1 MIKRMLLPGL
11 FGMVV
16 TLTGCGSLTG
26 IGGNNTFGCKAPK
39 GIACQS
45 VSGVYYNT
53 IDSKQSQDPKQGKD
67 QKPGKNGTSYQPLS
81 TKPRAVH
88 ASLQGSEQ
96 PRMSDAPEPG
106 HIPARSATRELRIW
120 YAPWLDNDNVAHDE
134 SYSYVVVE
142 EGRWLLQRKL
152 DMIRERYAPANPANK
167 NAKLD
172 NNKQE

>member
-1 MIKRMLLPGL
+1 MINRMLMPGL
-11 FGMVV
+11 LGMIVS
-16 TLTGCGSLTG
+16 LTGCGSLSG
-26 IGGNNTFGCKAPK
+26 VGGNNTFGCKAPK

-53 IDSKQSQDPKQGKD
+53 IYDKQRQDSEHDQDGKSGSNGSNYEPLSARPHAIHASMQGPEQSGKTGPLDQSQ
-67 QKPGKNGTSYQPLS
+67 
-81 TKPRAVH
+81 
-88 ASLQGSEQ
+88 
-96 PRMSDAPEPG
+96 
-106 HIPARSATRELRIW
+106 IPARSATREIRIW

-152 DMIRERYAPANPANK
+152 DMIRERYTPANPVNK